1 MLISIVTPAYNA
13 ERFLCATIDGV
24 LAQTHQRFEYILVDD
39 GSRDGTAALAEEY
52 AGKDSRIRVL
62 RQANAGVAL
71 ARNAGLRLIAPDAEA
86 VIFLD
91 ADDVWRPN
99 CLELLRRRLQTDAGV
114 PAVHGQA
121 AGIDGEGRAIPLSG
135 YEREGRRF
143 LRRRGGFE
151 LGTAEVAVQ
160 GEAEPTSFSALALF
174 NPISTP
180 GQVLIRRSALD
191 RVGSFDS
198 QAKPAEDWDL
208 WLRLAVLAPFGYLP
222 QPVIDYRRH
231 GDNASAQLSKMR
243 RADLY
248 VRQKTLHVTTRS
260 QPEANRIARASLRHV
275 ELQRCATRLRLA
287 GDDLRHLRVLAALKE
302 VGRGTHSLWACVE
315 SFR

>member
-13 ERFLCATIDGV
+13 ERFLRATIAGV
-24 LAQTHQRFEYILVDD
+24 LAQTHQRFQYIVVDD

-52 AGKDSRIRVL
+52 SRTDSRIRVL
-62 RQANAGVAL
+62 RQANSGVAS
-71 ARNAGLRLIAPDAEA
+71 ARNAGLRLIAPEADA

-99 CLELLRRRLQTDAGV
+99 CLELLLRRLQTDAGA
-114 PAVHGQA
+114 PAVHGKA
-121 AGIDGEGRAIPLSG
+121 ECIDGDGKAIPLSG

-143 LRRRGGFE
+143 LRTRGSFA
-151 LGTAEVAVQ
+151 LGSGEVAVLE
-160 GEAEPTSFSALALF
+160 EAEPTDFSALALF

-208 WLRLAVLAPFGYLP
+208 WLRLAVLGPLGYLP
-222 QPVIDYRRH
+222 RAVIDYRRH

-248 VRQKTLHVTTRS
+248 VRRKTVNVTTRS
-260 QPEANRIARASLRHV
+260 QPEANRIARASLRHT
-275 ELQRCATRLRLA
+275 ELQRCVTRLRLA